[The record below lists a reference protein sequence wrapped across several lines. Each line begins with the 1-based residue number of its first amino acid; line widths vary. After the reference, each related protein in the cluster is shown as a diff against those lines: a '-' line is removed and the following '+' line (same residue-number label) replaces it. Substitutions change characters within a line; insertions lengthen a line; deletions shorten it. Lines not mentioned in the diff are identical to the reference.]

1 MVGLHRNDKIWL
13 EFRIYKGVIIVNH
26 VRKKDLK
33 MTAENVICQ
42 GQEFGL
48 YSVIN
53 KKTEKFFRG
62 VRKTVQN
69 Y

>member
-1 MVGLHRNDKIWL
+1 MC
-13 EFRIYKGVIIVNH
+13 KGVIIVNH

-33 MTAENVICQ
+33 MTVGTVICQ